1 MINILYILYLLLLR
15 VVVFWIKMLFCE
27 FFVWIE
33 IFKFFGY
40 WLILKG
46 ISGLFCGLVV
56 GYVMKNFLKLD
67 RLMLLVVVIFVICVV
82 KLILMCMNGFVLVN
96 LFIL

>member
-1 MINILYILYLLLLR
+1 M
-15 VVVFWIKMLFCE
+15 
-27 FFVWIE
+27 
-33 IFKFFGY
+33 
-40 WLILKG
+40 ILKG
-46 ISGLFCGLVV
+46 ISGLFWGLVV

-82 KLILMCMNGFVLVN
+82 KLILICMNGFVLVN